1 MSVAKLGCCPYP
13 WYLLVDD
20 GGSGGG
26 VLELE
31 VVAFGG
37 PKPVVVLPR
46 GVNFGPLILGAWVVV
61 RRVLS
66 N

>member
-1 MSVAKLGCCPYP
+1 MAEVGCCPYP
-13 WYLLVDD
+13 WYLLV
-20 GGSGGG
+20 GGGGG